1 MKPAA
6 LLLGLL
12 LLSPAAPNPPPP
24 PPGEQETKTI
34 RKASAAEVVG
44 SVAAAASAAA
54 AAAASPVSRIVQ
66 NITNV
71 IRVPAPNL
79 MQMVEEA
86 VNRALAPGAAQ
97 ARQDLERTWADRMGI
112 GWDVYYGVVSF
123 DNLRRPHEQGMRVAA
138 VLGLLMV
145 ALAVALHYAARAAGS
160 PSDPRAVLAE
170 IAGGMILAVLSLYV
184 VDLAGR
190 VVRMMLQAIAPE
202 GPFRMTWNL
211 LSGTTVNAAVLSGGT
226 LGLFTVPIF
235 LFSFAATALA
245 AAGIV
250 TLLSLW
256 PAVLYAMAGI
266 GPVAAVLWIPRP
278 TRGIFYLWLRLL
290 ILFSLSVPAVV
301 LMTQVYQDIATRTGL
316 LGGDFNPVRA
326 MTSAISGMLLLG
338 ATASVTGLATRLSV
352 GGLMS
357 AGRAAVAVL
366 RGDLGGGLARGGAGG
381 GRPSAGLIGAGVG
394 AAVGTLLLPGVG
406 TAAGTAVGGLVGAGT
421 GAAAGTAAGAAAGT
435 AAGTATGAA
444 AGTAAGSAA
453 GGIGAG
459 LLRAAGGLY
468 AEALGPSLRALGFR
482 VGGAAAAPPLDLAR
496 PVPLSGV
503 AARVR
508 DLSREVFSQQL
519 SALMENYEL
528 PPALRQ
534 QVMETAASRFEAGF
548 RRAWE
553 RMGLEGQTAVLSQRA
568 FHGMSEQTMRMVGS
582 GRLQDRMVIAVRRLS
597 RLPEVPEAE
606 RERVLEEQLRRIG
619 DSAERIGWIAAMH
632 GLGALR
638 PGESAPDRAG
648 GA

>member
-12 LLSPAAPNPPPP
+12 LLFPAAPNPPPP
-24 PPGEQETKTI
+24 PPGEQETKETKAI
-34 RKASAAEVVG
+34 RKAPAAEVVG
-44 SVAAAASAAA
+44 SAAAA
-54 AAAASPVSRIVQ
+54 AAAASPASQIVQ

-145 ALAVALHYAARAAGS
+145 AMAVALHYAARAAGS

-211 LSGTTVNAAVLSGGT
+211 LSGTAANAAVLSAGT
-226 LGLFTVPIF
+226 LGLFTVPIL

-316 LGGDFNPVRA
+316 LGGDLNPVRA

-357 AGRAAVAVL
+357 VGRAAVAVL
-366 RGDLGGGLARGGAGG
+366 RGDPGGGLARGGAGG

-406 TAAGTAVGGLVGAGT
+406 TAAGTAVGGLVGAGA

-435 AAGTATGAA
+435 AAGAAAGAA

-468 AEALGPSLRALGFR
+468 AEAWGPSLRALGVC
-482 VGGAAAAPPLDLAR
+482 VGGAAAPPVDLAR

-503 AARVR
+503 AARVGS
-508 DLSREVFSQQL
+508 LSREVFSQQL

-534 QVMETAASRFEAGF
+534 RVMETAASRFEAGF

-553 RMGLEGQTAVLSQRA
+553 GMGLEGQTAVLSPRA
-568 FHGMSEQTMRMVGS
+568 FHGISEQAMRAAG

-597 RLPEVPEAE
+597 RLPEVPEGE

-638 PGESAPDRAG
+638 PGEPAPDRPG